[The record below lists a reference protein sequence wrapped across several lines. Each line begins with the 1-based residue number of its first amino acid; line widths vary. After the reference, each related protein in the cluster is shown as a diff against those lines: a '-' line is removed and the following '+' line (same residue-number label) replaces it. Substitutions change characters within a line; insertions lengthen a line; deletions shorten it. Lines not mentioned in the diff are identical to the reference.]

1 MYMKKQLIYV
11 IIVITASYSLLSGR
25 QLFGERKSKSKSRAI
40 SSSASAAGDQD
51 EPFIEQSVPTVRS
64 RKNIES
70 VIPVK
75 RIPQGWIFRGELLAP
90 WEANLPA
97 VLSVI
102 PDTTLEVI
110 YQDDSRTTNDGIVI
124 PIKRASVEFQYS
136 SRLTVEQI
144 ILEFTNVDFIYS
156 TTNNNDS
163 HYLLSAIT
171 KKVGL
176 KDTGFPQLT
185 ADDIIKHK
193 VLMEYG
199 TPKEFDGVW
208 HIYQEPLST
217 FRARE
222 LDERNL
228 KVEMISTNVEK
239 RINKAVEDMYSKQGI
254 EYKKRLMIQGIDL

>member
-1 MYMKKQLIYV
+1 MKKRIIYLIV
-11 IIVITASYSLLSGR
+11 FLLIAPSNGDGG
-25 QLFGERKSKSKSRAI
+25 QLFGGRKSKSKSRP
-40 SSSASAAGDQD
+40 SSKPVSNTNEQD
-51 EPFIEQSVPTVRS
+51 EPFREESTPAVTS

-75 RIPQGWIFRGELLAP
+75 RIPQGWIFRGELLSP

-136 SRLTVEQI
+136 SRLTIEQI
-144 ILEFTNVDFIYS
+144 VLEFTNVDFIYS

-208 HIYQEPLST
+208 HIYEEPIST

-228 KVEMISTNVEK
+228 KVEMTSTSVEK
-239 RINKAVEDMYSKQGI
+239 KINKAVEDMYSKQGI

>member
-1 MYMKKQLIYV
+1 MKKQLIYV

-102 PDTTLEVI
+102 HGH
-110 YQDDSRTTNDGIVI
+110 YSRSNL
-124 PIKRASVEFQYS
+124 
-136 SRLTVEQI
+136 SR
-144 ILEFTNVDFIYS
+144 
-156 TTNNNDS
+156 
-163 HYLLSAIT
+163 
-171 KKVGL
+171 
-176 KDTGFPQLT
+176 
-185 ADDIIKHK
+185 
-193 VLMEYG
+193 
-199 TPKEFDGVW
+199 
-208 HIYQEPLST
+208 
-217 FRARE
+217 
-222 LDERNL
+222 
-228 KVEMISTNVEK
+228 
-239 RINKAVEDMYSKQGI
+239 
-254 EYKKRLMIQGIDL
+254 

>member
-1 MYMKKQLIYV
+1 MKKG
-11 IIVITASYSLLSGR
+11 ITCLVVFLLVVLSYGNGG
-25 QLFGERKSKSKSRAI
+25 QLFGGGRKSKSKSTPSSKSL
-40 SSSASAAGDQD
+40 SSSNKQD
-51 EPFIEQSVPTVRS
+51 EPFLEESTPTITS

-144 ILEFTNVDFIYS
+144 ILEFTNVVFIYS
-156 TTNNNDS
+156 VTNNNDS

-208 HIYQEPLST
+208 HIYEEPLST

-228 KVEMISTNVEK
+228 KVEMTSTSVEK
-239 RINKAVEDMYSKQGI
+239 MINKAVEDMYSKQGI

>member
-1 MYMKKQLIYV
+1 MKKGITY
-11 IIVITASYSLLSGR
+11 IIVFLILAFSYGNGG
-25 QLFGERKSKSKSRAI
+25 QLFGGRKSKSKSI
-40 SSSASAAGDQD
+40 SSSKKFSNLNEQD
-51 EPFIEQSVPTVRS
+51 EPFLEESTPTVTS

-208 HIYQEPLST
+208 HIYDEPLST

-228 KVEMISTNVEK
+228 KVEMTSTNVEK
-239 RINKAVEDMYSKQGI
+239 KINKAVEDMYSKQGI